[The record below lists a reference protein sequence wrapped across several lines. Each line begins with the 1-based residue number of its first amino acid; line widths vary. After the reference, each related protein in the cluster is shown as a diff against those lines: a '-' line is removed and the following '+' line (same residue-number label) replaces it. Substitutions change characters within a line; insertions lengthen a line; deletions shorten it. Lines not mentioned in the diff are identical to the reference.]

1 MLAEDFAAGRQRS
14 FLELATAWLRQP
26 SIDLPAELSP
36 ILAAHSRLGT
46 DANGTPL
53 LSERRVFFADAKLA
67 PGLEDFVTECFDA
80 LDSEA
85 AKVRRK
91 QIEDMTADRD

>member
-1 MLAEDFAAGRQRS
+1 MLAEDQAAGRQRS
-14 FLELATAWLRQP
+14 FLELATAWLHQP

-53 LSERRVFFADAKLA
+53 LSERRAFFDEARLA
-67 PGLEDFVTECFDA
+67 PDLEDFVDECFDV
-80 LDSEA
+80 LDSET
-85 AKVRRK
+85 AKVRK
-91 QIEDMTADRD
+91 QQIDEMTADRD

>member
-14 FLELATAWLRQP
+14 FLELATAWKHHP

-53 LSERRVFFADAKLA
+53 LSERRVFFDEARMA
-67 PGLEDFVTECFDA
+67 PGLEEFVEECFDV
-80 LDSEA
+80 LDREA
-85 AKVRRK
+85 SKVRRE
-91 QIEDMTADRD
+91 QLAEITADRD